1 MLVVAYSADECFEPG
16 QAAVSHDVCAPCL
29 QEAFGA
35 ASGGVGPAVIEVFF
49 EKVGFDGGEI
59 GGEQFAQTGSGR
71 SSEIAAP
78 FEPEPAR
85 FCQVRRFIVILEF
98 FDFVASSLVDRRVEL
113 LNDVKTVEDVEGVG
127 RSFGDDV
134 EVRFPHIRAD
144 KLYSFR
150 SFIANF
156 RTNSGPAAGGKHS
169 AALDAEHSG
178 PHRPIIAAKPSQI

>member
-1 MLVVAYSADECFEPG
+1 MSIRLSPLVFSA
-16 QAAVSHDVCAPCL
+16 
-29 QEAFGA
+29 
-35 ASGGVGPAVIEVFF
+35 
-49 EKVGFDGGEI
+49 DGGEI

-85 FCQVRRFIVILEF
+85 FCQVRRFTVILEF

-144 KLYSFR
+144 KLYRFR
-150 SFIANF
+150 SFIA
-156 RTNSGPAAGGKHS
+156 KHVKELMKGFFG
-169 AALDAEHSG
+169 AIRANPEQ
-178 PHRPIIAAKPSQI
+178 RR